1 MPVVMLIR
9 HGENDY
15 VKKARLAGRKQ
26 GVHLNEKGRSQAE
39 NVAKALAKTKLK
51 AVYASPLDRT
61 METAQPIA
69 EAQGLEVVPRE
80 GLLEVD
86 FGKWQDKTL
95 KQLSRQNL
103 WKVVQNHPSQARFP
117 EGESFADAQHRI
129 VTEIETLVG
138 MHKTKDMFICVGHS
152 DMIKLALA
160 YYLGT
165 PLDLF
170 QRIIVQP
177 ASISTLHIATGRI
190 AVINVNHIP
199 RPTKEENE
207 H

>member
-1 MPVVMLIR
+1 MSIVILVR

-15 VKKARLAGRKQ
+15 VKKGRLAGRKP
-26 GVHLNEKGRSQAE
+26 GVHLNEKGRAQAE
-39 NVAKALAKTKLK
+39 NVAKVLAKVKIK
-51 AVYASPLDRT
+51 AVYTSPLDRT

-69 EAQGLEVVPRE
+69 EAHGLEVIPRE

-86 FGKWQDKTL
+86 YGKWQDKSL
-95 KQLSRQNL
+95 KQVARQNL
-103 WKVVQNHPSQARFP
+103 WRLVQHHPSQARFP

-129 VTEIETLVG
+129 IGEIETLCG
-138 MHKTKDMFICVGHS
+138 MHKPKDVFVCISHS
-152 DMIKLALA
+152 DMIKLAAA

-177 ASISTLHIATGRI
+177 GSITTLHLDRGGIR
-190 AVINVNHIP
+190 VINLNHIP
-199 RPTKEENE
+199 PQAGEQIE
-207 H
+207 